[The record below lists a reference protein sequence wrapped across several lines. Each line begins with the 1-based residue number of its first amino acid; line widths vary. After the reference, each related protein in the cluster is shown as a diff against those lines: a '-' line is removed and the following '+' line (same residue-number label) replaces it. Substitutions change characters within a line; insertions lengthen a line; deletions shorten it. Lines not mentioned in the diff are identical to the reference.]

1 MDYPTMKKLSAI
13 LFAFLVTFAAAAEG
27 PYNETADA
35 KAEIKQALT
44 EAAPTRTPII
54 LVFGANWCGDCKMLS
69 QAMTT
74 GASAPLLAHDFK
86 IVKVNVGHYDQN
98 LDLAKK
104 YGVPLKKGIPAV
116 AIISSKNEVLYVT
129 REGELAN
136 ARKMGDQGIYD
147 FFKKVTTAALARK

>member
-1 MDYPTMKKLSAI
+1 MKKPSAI

-27 PYNETADA
+27 PYTETADA

-69 QAMTT
+69 KAMTT
-74 GASAPLLAHDFK
+74 GASAPLLAQDFK
-86 IVKVNVGHYDQN
+86 IVKVNVGHFDQN

-104 YGVPLKKGIPAV
+104 YGVPLNKGIPAV

-129 REGELAN
+129 KEGELAN

-147 FFKKVTTAALARK
+147 FFKKVTAAAQAGK